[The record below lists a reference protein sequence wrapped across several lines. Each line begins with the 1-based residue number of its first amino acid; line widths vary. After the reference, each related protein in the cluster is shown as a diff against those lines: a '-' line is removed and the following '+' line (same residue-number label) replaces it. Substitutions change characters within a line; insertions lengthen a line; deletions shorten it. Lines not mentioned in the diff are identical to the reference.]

1 MIENWRE
8 IVLEAPGFHIG
19 VWGLLIGLIF
29 GFVVFR
35 TNYCSM
41 GAISDIE
48 NFSDYRR
55 FRAWVLAAA
64 VAMIGVWFLQ
74 SNEIS
79 DVSSSIYLTTN
90 FNIPASIVGGLMFG
104 YGMVFAGGCATK
116 NLVRA
121 GSGDLRSLVNLMVI
135 GIFAFMTIGGILGL
149 VRTGIFGPT
158 VIDLADKGAESQSIG
173 SIVALAAGGE
183 VATIN
188 SIAMIIIAGLAL
200 IWCFKDKAFRASP
213 VNILAGLIIG
223 LCVISAWFLTGLA
236 ADDLADVVLPVTSLT
251 FVRPS
256 GDALDYLMRFTAL
269 GAPSIGVVTLVGT
282 FLGAMI
288 AALMAGR
295 FNFST
300 FADAADTR
308 RNLYGAALMGIG
320 GVVALGCTVG
330 QAITGVSTLAVGS
343 FITFAAIVAG
353 GFIGIKRLNAKLMA
367 ED

>member
-29 GFVVFR
+29 GYVIFR

-48 NFSDYRR
+48 NFGDFRR

-79 DVSSSIYLTTN
+79 NVASSIYLTTN
-90 FNIPASIVGGLMFG
+90 FNILASIAGGLIFG

-121 GSGDLRSLVNLMVI
+121 GSGDLRSLVNLIVL
-135 GIFAFMTIGGILGL
+135 GLFSFMTIGGILGL

-158 VIDLADKGAESQSIG
+158 VIDLAEKGAEDQSVG
-173 SIVALAAGGE
+173 SIIALLTGGDAASL
-183 VATIN
+183 N
-188 SIAMIIIAGLAL
+188 MYAMIIIAAIAL
-200 IWCFKDKAFRASP
+200 FWCFKDKGFRSSP
-213 VNILAGLIIG
+213 VNIIAGLVIG
-223 LCVISAWFLTGLA
+223 LCVVAAWFLTGLA

-269 GAPSIGVVTLVGT
+269 GAPSIGVVTLIGT
-282 FLGAMI
+282 FLGALI
-288 AALMAGR
+288 GALMTRR
-295 FNFST
+295 FNFTT
-300 FADAADTR
+300 FADVADTK
-308 RNLYGAALMGIG
+308 RNLYGSALMGIG
-320 GVVALGCTVG
+320 GIVALGCTVG

-343 FITFAAIVAG
+343 FITFAAITAG

-367 ED
+367 EI